1 MIYTMGENSGDILLF
16 GATGFLGI
24 HVLKEILD
32 SEKNSYIYC
41 IVRKIDS
48 EEPRER
54 LLNAFHFYFGNT
66 YSEMFNN
73 RIKVISGDLKEKNFG
88 LSYEEY
94 LRLGTITSKV
104 VHCGA
109 TVKHFGKKDDFYK
122 INVDGTK
129 RVVEFCMN
137 FNKYLIF
144 TSSIAVLEKLLS
156 DGGWKYRQEKLSD
169 DYVKSKIKAEQL
181 IVDYGKRGLRFTIVR
196 IGALTGRYSDGVFQ
210 RNIKDN
216 AVYARLKTI
225 LQSRCLPSVLLEK
238 KIEFLPVDC
247 CAKTMNQFIANEKQ
261 GIYLLYNYNT
271 ITYKKLMEYFVE
283 LGYFIKV
290 KEYQNLEKYLRE
302 MSLKGLNREAISGFY
317 LQMRRKWEKN
327 WYDKSENNN
336 IMQMQFSYPVIDKT
350 YIEKIVDYMVKV
362 NFIKTNTKKY
372 VNYNS
377 CKVYFG
383 SNVIKDLSN
392 AILEFGDRVLF
403 VYGEKSIVENGIY
416 KQITE
421 QLNKGQIKYI
431 EYGGISSNPTVE
443 LIEKGIDVGRR
454 YDTNVILA
462 VGGGSVIDCG
472 KAIAAGIC
480 SEKGMWE
487 LVEDNTLISNV
498 IPVISVLTIFGSGSE
513 SDGICSVTNAIIPS
527 KRGITHEKLIPKVA
541 FLDPEYISTVPIKQ
555 LTYGIVD
562 MISHL
567 LEQYFQETVLIE
579 TQNNVIAVLLK
590 KCFMYGKRLMQES
603 DNEETIINLM
613 YIANNAMN
621 GRLYSA
627 EKEDWSLHP
636 IEHQLTA
643 YYNIPHGMGI
653 GILLPTW
660 LKAIFKPDSYKKFYQ
675 YGIDV
680 WDIDRE
686 IEEQEVGKMAI
697 DKTIEFLTFLKIP
710 NSLRNA
716 GINDMGHFN
725 VMAEKA
731 YRTHISTSYLAL
743 TKNEIY
749 KIYKNSF

>member
-1 MIYTMGENSGDILLF
+1 MICTMGENSGNVLLF

-32 SEKNSYIYC
+32 SEKSSYIYC

-48 EEPRER
+48 EEPGER
-54 LLNAFHFYFGNT
+54 LLKAFHFYFGNA
-66 YSEMFNN
+66 YNEMLNN
-73 RIKVISGDLKEKNFG
+73 RIKVINGDLKENNFG
-88 LSYEEY
+88 LPYEEY
-94 LRLGTITSKV
+94 LRLGSITSKV

-129 RVVEFCMN
+129 RVAEFCMN

-181 IVDYGKRGLRFTIVR
+181 IVDYGRRGLRFTIVR

-216 AVYARLKTI
+216 AVYARVKTI
-225 LQSRCLPSVLLEK
+225 LQSGCLPSVLLEK

-261 GIYLLYNYNT
+261 GIYLLCNYNT
-271 ITYKKLMEYFVE
+271 ITYKKLMEYFIE

-327 WYDKSENNN
+327 WYDKSESNN

-362 NFIKTNTKKY
+362 DFIKTNTKRY
-372 VNYNS
+372 INYNS

-421 QLNKGQIKYI
+421 QLNKDQITYV

-443 LIEKGIDVGRR
+443 LVEKGIDVGRR
-454 YDTNVILA
+454 YNTNVILA

-472 KAIAAGIC
+472 KTIAAGIC
-480 SEKGMWE
+480 SEKGVWE
-487 LVEDNTLISNV
+487 LVEDNTLISDV
-498 IPVISVLTIFGSGSE
+498 IPVIAVLTIFGSGSE
-513 SDGICSVTNAIIPS
+513 SDGICSVTNTIIPS

-541 FLDPEYISTVPIKQ
+541 FLDPEYIYTVPVKQ

-579 TQNNVIAVLLK
+579 TQNTVIAVLLK
-590 KCFMYGKRLMQES
+590 KCFMYGERLMQES
-603 DNEETIINLM
+603 DNEEAITNLM

-653 GILLPTW
+653 GILLPAW

-697 DKTIEFLTFLKIP
+697 DKTIEFLTLLKIP

-716 GINDMGHFN
+716 GINDMGRFKI
-725 VMAEKA
+725 MAEKA

-743 TKNEIY
+743 TENEIY
-749 KIYKNSF
+749 EVYKNSF